1 MKMKLKTADPAGVK
15 TSGLI
20 VFLFTEDRPDL
31 NRRPELAGL
40 KKIIGPRLKAG
51 DFKAEHLAGLT
62 LFPEKASGPQRI
74 LLMGLGA
81 EKDCR
86 PDRLRAAAAQAVRN
100 VQGLELTEAALVL
113 PPPRP
118 NLEDPV
124 VIAEAAALGAWLGL
138 YRYTELKTRNK
149 EEKPP
154 LEALTMVR
162 SDETHAKAT
171 QAALQAAEI
180 TAQSIKTVRDLVNR
194 PANLLYPETL
204 AEEAKK
210 LAGEYGLKIK
220 VLDMA
225 AAGRKK
231 MGAFLGVAQGSAR
244 PGRVII
250 LEYRGA
256 SVRTKPLVLVG
267 KAITFD
273 SGGLSL
279 KSGENMGNMKTD
291 MAGGAAVLGVLAGAA
306 RLKLKLNL
314 VGLIPAAENM
324 PDGGAIRPGDVLTS
338 RSGRTI
344 EVISTDAEGR
354 LILADA
360 LTLAL
365 EYQPKAVIDLATLT
379 GACVVAL
386 GNKCAGLMGTA
397 PDLIEGLKKSGQ
409 ATGERV
415 WELPLFDDYFEVLKS
430 EVADFKNSGGRNAGA
445 ITAGLF
451 LKKFVNDT
459 PWAHVDIAGPARTD
473 QASPDT
479 PVGGTGFGVGLLLHY
494 LRHFWDINKVL
505 SD

>member
-1 MKMKLKTADPAGVK
+1 MKIDLQTADPAGVK

-20 VFLFTEDRPDL
+20 VFLFNDDAPDL
-31 NRRPELAGL
+31 DRRPELAGL
-40 KKIIGPRLKAG
+40 KEIIGPRLKSG
-51 DFKAEHLAGLT
+51 DFKAEPLAGLT
-62 LFPEKASGPQRI
+62 LFPEKTAGPQRVF
-74 LLMGLGA
+74 LMGLGP
-81 EKDCR
+81 EKNYR
-86 PDRLRAAAAQAVRN
+86 PDRLRAAAAQAIRN
-100 VQGLELTEAALVL
+100 VQDIELKDAAMVL

-118 NLEDPV
+118 GLEDPV
-124 VIAEAAALGAWLGL
+124 VLAEVAALGAWLGL
-138 YRYTELKTRNK
+138 YRFTELKTQNK
-149 EEKPP
+149 DKKPDLETLTLIRSEKNR
-154 LEALTMVR
+154 A
-162 SDETHAKAT
+162 
-171 QAALQAAEI
+171 AALKAALKAAEI
-180 TAQSIKTVRDLVNR
+180 TARSIKTVRDLVNR

-204 AEEAKK
+204 AAEAEK
-210 LAGEYGLKIK
+210 LAEETGLKIK

-225 AAGRKK
+225 AARRKK
-231 MGAFLGVAQGSAR
+231 MGAFLGVAQGSVR

-256 SVRTKPLVLVG
+256 SVRTKPLALVG

-279 KSGENMGNMKTD
+279 KSAENMGNMKTD

-338 RSGRTI
+338 MSGQTI

-365 EYQPKAVIDLATLT
+365 EYKPRAVIDLATLT

-386 GNKCAGLMGTA
+386 GQKCAGLMGVD
-397 PDLIEGLKKSGQ
+397 PDLIEGLKKSSR

-415 WELPLFDDYFEVLKS
+415 WELPLFDDYFESIKS
-430 EVADFKNSGGRNAGA
+430 EVADFKNSGGRNGGA

-451 LKKFVNDT
+451 LKKFVGDT
-459 PWAHVDIAGPARTD
+459 PWAHLDIAGPARAD
-473 QASPDT
+473 KPSPDA
-479 PVGGTGFGVGLLLHY
+479 PAGGTGFGVYLLLHY
-494 LRHFWDINKVL
+494 LRHF
-505 SD
+505 